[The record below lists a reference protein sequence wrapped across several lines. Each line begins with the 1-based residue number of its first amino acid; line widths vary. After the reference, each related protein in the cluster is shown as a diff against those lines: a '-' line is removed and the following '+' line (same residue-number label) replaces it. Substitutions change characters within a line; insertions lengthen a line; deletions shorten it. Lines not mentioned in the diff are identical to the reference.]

1 MKEESRT
8 SNEIEIVKKEQNIR
22 KEIGKK
28 EVAYKTL
35 LNVNPNAKNSGMQTI
50 NSLEHISDTRESQS
64 RHVST
69 IILPESSKL
78 KALLKNQ
85 EEDYSPERP
94 NFETQLTELDKEL
107 KISVK
112 KSGGNLILLEFYL
125 KCISSRKTH
134 A

>member
-8 SNEIEIVKKEQNIR
+8 SNEIEIGNKEQNLR
-22 KEIGKK
+22 KEIGKQ
-28 EVAYKTL
+28 EVAYKTI
-35 LNVNPNAKNSGMQTI
+35 LNVNPNANSGMQKI
-50 NSLEHISDTRESQS
+50 NSLEHISDTRESQT

-85 EEDYSPERP
+85 EEDASPERP

-107 KISVK
+107 KITVK
-112 KSGGNLILLEFYL
+112 KSGGKLILVEFSI
-125 KCISSRKTH
+125 KK
-134 A
+134 